1 MEEKV
6 LTCLTCRV
14 AFADLSRGRDHY
26 KSEWHRYNSK
36 RKVAQMEPLSAEAFK
51 NQMAAKQEQAVK
63 EQQPEDGF
71 CTLCN
76 KLFRSQNALD
86 NHLRSKKHREM
97 ESIAQRE
104 GIHKSQMVA
113 RSTSKTS
120 AHEDMEAQ
128 SDQGDDDLVE
138 DEEEWDEDEELIGLE
153 ECLFCSHISSSL
165 ETNLSH
171 MTTRHSFFL
180 PDAEFISDLEG
191 LVVYLGE
198 MIGQGHMCLWC
209 QDGSK
214 LFRSVRAVQK
224 HMVDK
229 GHCKVKHDD
238 STQGTYADFYDY
250 RSSYPDADEAS
261 EANEAI
267 DPEMLISSGFEL
279 VLPSGSSI
287 GHRSL
292 ACYYRQNQGGRRT
305 VAKPKT
311 PLSKVLAS
319 YRALG
324 WTGASD
330 GAVKQR
336 ARDVHY
342 LQRMKSRFLM
352 GVGTRAN
359 KMQFHFRSQNP
370 F

>member
-14 AFADLSRGRDHY
+14 AFAELNRGREHY
-26 KSEWHRYNSK
+26 KSEWHRYNTK

-51 NQMAAKQEQAVK
+51 NQMAAKQEKASQEK
-63 EQQPEDGF
+63 ETGDGF

-76 KLFRSQNALD
+76 KVFRSQNALD

-97 ESIAQRE
+97 EAIAERE
-104 GIHKSQMVA
+104 GIHKSQMVT

-120 AHEDMEAQ
+120 SQEEMEAE
-128 SDQGDDDLVE
+128 SDE
-138 DEEEWDEDEELIGLE
+138 DEDVDYEEEEWDEEEELIGLE
-153 ECLFCSHISSSL
+153 ECLFCSYISSSL

-191 LVVYLGE
+191 LVVFLGE
-198 MIGQGHMCLWC
+198 MISQGHMCLWC
-209 QDGSK
+209 QDRSK

-229 GHCKVKHDD
+229 GHCKLKHDD
-238 STQGTYADFYDY
+238 STHGSYADFYDF
-250 RSSYPDADEAS
+250 RSSYPDADEAT
-261 EANEAI
+261 EEDETL

-279 VLPSGSSI
+279 VLPSGSTV

-292 ACYYRQNQGGRRT
+292 ACYYKQNHGGRRQ
-305 VAKPKT
+305 VVKAKT
-311 PLSKVLAS
+311 PLSKVLAN
-319 YRALG
+319 YKALG
-324 WTGASD
+324 WTGSTD
-330 GAVKQR
+330 TAVKQR

-342 LQRMKSRFLM
+342 LQRMKNRFLM
-352 GVGTRAN
+352 KVGTQGN
-359 KMQFHFRSQNP
+359 KMQFHFRPQNP
-370 F
+370 I